1 MSVLPFSPLLV
12 VIRMTPLAPRTPKTA
27 VADASFRIDIDATSL
42 ASIVRILSRGT
53 PSIKTSG
60 LFPFKVAAPR
70 RYIRS
75 EEHTSELQS
84 LMRISYA
91 VFCLTKTHT
100 PYFTNHLA
108 TRQP

>member
-1 MSVLPFSPLLV
+1 
-12 VIRMTPLAPRTPKTA
+12 MTPLAPRTPKTA

-70 RYIRS
+70 RYIVASSRPGCPPPDWIEVRPGSRPARRS

-84 LMRISYA
+84 LLRISYA
-91 VFCLTKTHT
+91 V
-100 PYFTNHLA
+100 
-108 TRQP
+108 